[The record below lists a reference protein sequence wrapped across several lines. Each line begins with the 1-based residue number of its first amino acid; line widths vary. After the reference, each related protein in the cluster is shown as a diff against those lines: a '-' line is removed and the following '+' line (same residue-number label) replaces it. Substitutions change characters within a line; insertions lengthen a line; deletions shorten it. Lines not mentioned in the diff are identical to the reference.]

1 MPSRK
6 DSEPDPGPP
15 ERHHPSLEWP
25 IGMARRSIEMTVM
38 NYCGIT
44 TVVVIAGFVF
54 YRYFTGDAVGAMINA
69 LIVVM
74 LLTVL
79 LMGRVARLRQTALIL
94 FGFII
99 SLSCLLS
106 AMLVSP
112 NGLLWTFL
120 VLWINFLVLPRSIA
134 IACNLII
141 TITLTASVSLFDSL
155 LHQISWVTVAV
166 LISGFGLVFTNQL
179 REQRRMLSE
188 LATLDPLTGAGNRR
202 LMQHD
207 LETAVAERRR
217 GQRPATLMVLDL
229 DHFKRI
235 NDQHGHEAGD
245 RMLTAFVEVVRDAL
259 RTEDGLY
266 RLGGEEFVILLREM
280 DADTAKANLDDLHRR
295 LSGKVEGPDAPLH
308 FSAGAAVLRDG
319 ENWSRWLARADH
331 ALYEAKRAGRDR
343 LVIA

>member
-1 MPSRK
+1 
-6 DSEPDPGPP
+6 
-15 ERHHPSLEWP
+15 
-25 IGMARRSIEMTVM
+25 MARRSIEMTVM
-38 NYCGIT
+38 NYCGVT
-44 TVVVIAGFVF
+44 AVVVITGFVL
-54 YRYFTGDAVGAMINA
+54 YRYFTDDAVGAMINA
-69 LIVVM
+69 IIVVM
-74 LLTVL
+74 LLAVL

-120 VLWINFLVLPRSIA
+120 VLWINFLVLPRSVA

-155 LHQISWVTVAV
+155 LNQISWITVAV

-179 REQRRMLSE
+179 REQRRLLSE

-207 LETAVAERRR
+207 LETAVAQMRRR
-217 GQRPATLMVLDL
+217 RHPATLVVLDL

-235 NDQHGHEAGD
+235 NDN
-245 RMLTAFVEVVRDAL
+245 TATRPA
-259 RTEDGLY
+259 T
-266 RLGGEEFVILLREM
+266 
-280 DADTAKANLDDLHRR
+280 TC
-295 LSGKVEGPDAPLH
+295 
-308 FSAGAAVLRDG
+308 
-319 ENWSRWLARADH
+319 
-331 ALYEAKRAGRDR
+331 
-343 LVIA
+343 

>member
-1 MPSRK
+1 
-6 DSEPDPGPP
+6 
-15 ERHHPSLEWP
+15 
-25 IGMARRSIEMTVM
+25 MARSSIEMTVM
-38 NYCGIT
+38 NYCGFT
-44 TVVVIAGFVF
+44 TVVVVSGFAV
-54 YRYFTGDAVGAMINA
+54 YRFFTGDAVGALINA
-69 LIVVM
+69 VIVAMLAAPLLI
-74 LLTVL
+74 
-79 LMGRVARLRQTALIL
+79 GRSARLRQTALIL

-120 VLWINFLVLPRSIA
+120 VLWINFLVLPRNLA
-134 IACNLII
+134 IGCNLIL
-141 TITLTASVSLFDSL
+141 TLTLTASVNLFDSL

-207 LETAVAERRR
+207 LEKAVAQRRR
-217 GQRPATLMVLDL
+217 RRRPATVMVLDL

-235 NDQHGHEAGD
+235 NDEYGHEAGD
-245 RMLTAFVEVVRDAL
+245 RVLSDFVAVLRDTL

-266 RLGGEEFVILLREM
+266 RLGGEEFVVLLRDM
-280 DADTAKANLDDLHRR
+280 DVDTARANLDDLHRR
-295 LSGKVEGPDAPLH
+295 LSGKMEGPEAPLH
-308 FSAGAAVLRDG
+308 FSAGAAVLKDG
-319 ENWSRWLARADH
+319 ENWSKWLARADQ
-331 ALYEAKRAGRDR
+331 ALYDAKRAGRDQ
-343 LVIA
+343 LIIA

>member
-6 DSEPDPGPP
+6 DSDQEPV
-15 ERHHPSLEWP
+15 ERGQESLEWP
-25 IGMARRSIEMTVM
+25 VGMARRSIEMTVM
-38 NYCGIT
+38 NYCGVT
-44 TVVVIAGFVF
+44 TVVVVAGFAI
-54 YRYFTGDAVGAMINA
+54 YRFFTGDTMGAAVNAVIVAM
-69 LIVVM
+69 LT
-74 LLTVL
+74 TVL
-79 LMGRVARLRQTALIL
+79 LLGRVSRYRPTALIL

-120 VLWINFLVLPRSIA
+120 VLWINFLVLPRGLA
-134 IACNLII
+134 IGCNVII
-141 TITLTASVSLFDSL
+141 TLTLTASFTLFDSL

-207 LETAVAERRR
+207 LQKVVAERDRNR
-217 GQRPATLMVLDL
+217 RPATLMMLDL

-235 NDQHGHEAGD
+235 NDEHGHEAGD
-245 RMLTAFVEVVRDAL
+245 RVLSEFVKMLQDAL

-266 RLGGEEFVILLREM
+266 RLGGEEFVVLLRDM
-280 DADTAKANLDDLHRR
+280 NLDTARTTLGDLHRR
-295 LSGKVEGPDAPLH
+295 LSGKVDGPDSPLY
-308 FSAGAAVLRDG
+308 FSAGAAVLQDR
-319 ENWSRWLARADH
+319 ENWSKWLARADH
-331 ALYEAKRAGRDR
+331 ALYDAKRAGRNR
-343 LVIA
+343 LIMA

>member
-1 MPSRK
+1 MPSRHE
-6 DSEPDPGPP
+6 SEAEPTG
-15 ERHHPSLEWP
+15 RHHPSLEWP
-25 IGMARRSIEMTVM
+25 VGMARRSIEVTVM

-44 TVVVIAGFVF
+44 TVLVVAGFAV
-54 YRYFTGDAVGAMINA
+54 YRFFTGDTLGALINA
-69 LIVVM
+69 VIVTM
-74 LLTVL
+74 LTSVL
-79 LMGRVARLRQTALIL
+79 LLGRVSRFRQTALIL

-120 VLWINFLVLPRSIA
+120 VLWINFLVLPRNLA
-134 IACNLII
+134 IGCNSII
-141 TITLTASVSLFDSL
+141 TLTLTASFNLFDSL

-207 LETAVAERRR
+207 LEKAVAERRR
-217 GQRPATLMVLDL
+217 RRRAATVMVLDL

-235 NDQHGHEAGD
+235 NDEHGHEAGD
-245 RMLTAFVEVVRDAL
+245 RVLADFVAILRDAL

-266 RLGGEEFVILLREM
+266 RLGGEEFVVLLHDM
-280 DADTAKANLDDLHRR
+280 DSATAGAHLDELHCR
-295 LSGKVEGPDAPLH
+295 LSGRMDGQGSPLH
-308 FSAGAAVLRDG
+308 FSAGAAVLKDG
-319 ENWSRWLARADH
+319 ENWSKWLARADQ
-331 ALYEAKRAGRDR
+331 ALYNAKRAGRDR
-343 LVIA
+343 LIIA

>member
-1 MPSRK
+1 MPSREES
-6 DSEPDPGPP
+6 DSGPP

-38 NYCGIT
+38 NYCGVT
-44 TVVVIAGFVF
+44 TVIVVAGFVF
-54 YRYFTGDAVGAMINA
+54 YRYFTGDTVGAMINA
-69 LIVVM
+69 VIVAM
-74 LLTVL
+74 LVAVL
-79 LMGRVARLRQTALIL
+79 LMGRVGRLRPTALIL

-120 VLWINFLVLPRSIA
+120 VLWINFLVLPRAVA

-141 TITLTASVSLFDSL
+141 TLTLTASFNLFDSL
-155 LHQISWVTVAV
+155 LHQISWATVAV

-207 LETAVAERRR
+207 LEKAVAERRR
-217 GQRPATLMVLDL
+217 SRRSATLMVLDL

-235 NDQHGHEAGD
+235 NDEHGHEAGD
-245 RMLTAFVEVVRDAL
+245 RVLKQFVDILREAL

-266 RLGGEEFVILLREM
+266 RLGGEEFVIFLREM
-280 DADTAKANLDDLHRR
+280 DAGSAQASLDELHRR
-295 LSGKVEGPDAPLH
+295 LSGKVNGPDGPLR

-319 ENWSRWLARADH
+319 ENWSRWLARADQ

-343 LVIA
+343 LIIA